1 MQIGNYQGKGHAQ
14 TCPTTLCHELCKNGW
29 TDWFA
34 VWVVAS
40 GWLKEA
46 QVQSYSP
53 GYANVPSLEGTLL
66 QPGKY
71 DWTVRVR
78 RRCGLMSNYFDHFL
92 FLGDL
97 WDNRRSGIALA
108 MHHML
113 RGTSTYVI
121 IGLRSLKSMAVWHPL
136 TLGQQL
142 LATVKSNGSAYT
154 M

>member
-1 MQIGNYQGKGHAQ
+1 
-14 TCPTTLCHELCKNGW
+14 
-29 TDWFA
+29 
-34 VWVVAS
+34 
-40 GWLKEA
+40 
-46 QVQSYSP
+46 
-53 GYANVPSLEGTLL
+53 
-66 QPGKY
+66 
-71 DWTVRVR
+71 
-78 RRCGLMSNYFDHFL
+78 
-92 FLGDL
+92 
-97 WDNRRSGIALA
+97 